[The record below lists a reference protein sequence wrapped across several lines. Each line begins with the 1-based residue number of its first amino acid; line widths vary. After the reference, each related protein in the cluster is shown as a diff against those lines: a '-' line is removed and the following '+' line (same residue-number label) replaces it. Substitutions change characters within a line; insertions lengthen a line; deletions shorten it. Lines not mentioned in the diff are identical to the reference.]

1 MKTRIT
7 ILILLIVI
15 FVNNITADTIYN
27 KTDSLIY
34 ESCINALSKTD
45 KPSIIDIGKQFLGKP
60 YVASTLEVKDKE
72 ELNIHLREL
81 DCVTYVENCLAIL
94 LALKTEDH
102 SFSNYCK
109 QLCDIRYRNGQ
120 IDGYPSRLHYM
131 TDWIYENEKNGILK
145 NISLQLGGKTIDK
158 QIDYMTSHTDQYK
171 YLKNNKANVDSMKVI
186 ENKINDRRDYQIIP
200 VLKIPEAEQHIKDG
214 DIIVFATNIKGL
226 DYSHVGIAYHKRDG
240 QLSFIHA
247 SSREKKVV
255 IENKS
260 LAGYCSSS
268 KICSGISVLRIK

>member
-7 ILILLIVI
+7 IFLLFTVI
-15 FVNNITADTIYN
+15 FANNAAAGTIYN

-34 ESCINALSKTD
+34 ESCINALSKADKLSMTD
-45 KPSIIDIGKQFLGKP
+45 IAKQFLGKP

-72 ELNIHLREL
+72 ELNINLREL

-94 LALKTEDH
+94 QALKSGDH

-109 QLCDIRYRNGQ
+109 QLCNIRYREGQ
-120 IDGYPSRLHYM
+120 INGYPSRLHYM
-131 TDWIYENEKNGILK
+131 TDWIYENEKSGILE
-145 NISLQLGGKTIDK
+145 NISLQIGGETIDK
-158 QIDYMTSHTDQYK
+158 QIDYMTSHIDLYK
-171 YLKNNKANVDSMKVI
+171 YLKNNKANIDSMKII
-186 ENKINDRRDYQIIP
+186 ENAMNNRHDYRIIP
-200 VLKIPEAEQHIKDG
+200 VSKIPEAEKYIKDG

-226 DYSHVGIAYHKRDG
+226 DYSHVGMAYYKEDG

-255 IENKS
+255 VENKS
-260 LAGYCSSS
+260 LADYCSSS